1 MDIKEKIIIEF
12 WRDFENRLQ
21 WKFNTNKITKEEFN
35 KEIKKLDKLVESRL
49 KENRDFEINKPI
61 RIQEYIYELHKK
73 ALINTFFII
82 IIFILFITIY
92 KLIN

>member
-21 WKFNTNKITKEEFN
+21 WKFNTNKITKKEFN
-35 KEIKKLDKLVESRL
+35 KEIKKLDKLVENRL